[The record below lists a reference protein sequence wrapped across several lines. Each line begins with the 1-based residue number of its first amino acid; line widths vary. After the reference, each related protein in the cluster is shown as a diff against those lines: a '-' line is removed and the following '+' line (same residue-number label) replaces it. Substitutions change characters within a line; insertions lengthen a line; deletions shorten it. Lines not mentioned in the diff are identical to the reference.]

1 MKMPN
6 AQANHQFLG
15 RNQLTEYFVDAGQR
29 TILFWDTIRQRGN
42 QYLEHM
48 ARETPHVL
56 RFEYD
61 LILDGRTLPEP
72 VNYGL
77 VKIRPPKDVAINDRS
92 RPFVIIDPRAGH
104 GPGIGGFKADSEI
117 GVAMSAGHPC
127 YFIGFSAKP
136 QPGQTIEAVMR
147 AERAFLKRVNELHSE
162 AEGKPVVI
170 GNCQAGWAVMMLA
183 AASPDLCG
191 PIIVAGAPLSYWAG
205 VRGQNPMRYTGGM
218 LGGSWLTALISD
230 SGKGIFDGA
239 WLVQNFEG
247 LNPANT
253 LWSKQYNLF
262 ANIDS
267 EASRYLGFERWW
279 GGHVLLGGEEI
290 QYIVDNLFIGNMLS
304 SAELITSDEMRID
317 LRNIRSPIVCFC
329 SKGDNITPPQQAL
342 GWILDLYHSVD
353 DIRASGQTIIYAV
366 HEHVGHLGIFVSGGV
381 AKKEHSEFASNI
393 DFIDCM
399 PPGLYE
405 AVIEKKSDDTAHS
418 ELVSGHY
425 VSRFE
430 RRTLDDI
437 RALGGNSPRDERCFA
452 AVARLSEVTHGIYR
466 TAGQPLVRAM
476 ANEPAAEWMR
486 RLHPLRVGYEIFSD
500 RNPIMQPL
508 ASAAQWVKDHR
519 EPVKADN
526 IFLQWQTIYSDW
538 VAKSLD
544 VFRAWRD
551 QMTEQTFFGFYN
563 QPWLQALLGLRA
575 SDDPPRRN
583 PGQEPD
589 HLALIERQK
598 QELLARMDKGGPRE
612 ALLRGLI
619 YVRLPEAKADE
630 RGFEM
635 IRRLRAEHREKLS
648 LSDFKQAFRE
658 QFFMLLLDERRAVEA
673 IPVLLEGHQ
682 DQGPELFEMIRKVAT
697 AGDPLGEEA
706 ERRLAEIEKL
716 FALDKS
722 VAPSKNNGPP
732 NPVRGRSKK

>member
-61 LILDGRTLPEP
+61 LILDGRTLPGP

-77 VKIRPPKDVAINDRS
+77 VKMRPPKDVAINDRS

-147 AERAFLKRVNELHSE
+147 AERAFLKRVNELHPE

-183 AASPDLCG
+183 ATSPDLCG

-290 QYIVDNLFIGNMLS
+290 QYIVDNLFIGNKLS

-329 SKGDNITPPQQAL
+329 SKGDNITPPPASV
-342 GWILDLYHSVD
+342 GLDPRPLPQRGRYSHIRPD
-353 DIRASGQTIIYAV
+353 DHLRRARARRPS
-366 HEHVGHLGIFVSGGV
+366 GHLCFGRRCQERAQRVCQQ
-381 AKKEHSEFASNI
+381 H
-393 DFIDCM
+393 
-399 PPGLYE
+399 
-405 AVIEKKSDDTAHS
+405 
-418 ELVSGHY
+418 
-425 VSRFE
+425 RFH
-430 RRTLDDI
+430 RLHAARTLRGGHRKEI
-437 RALGGNSPRDERCFA
+437 GRHRAFGAGVRAL
-452 AVARLSEVTHGIYR
+452 RL
-466 TAGQPLVRAM
+466 A
-476 ANEPAAEWMR
+476 
-486 RLHPLRVGYEIFSD
+486 
-500 RNPIMQPL
+500 
-508 ASAAQWVKDHR
+508 
-519 EPVKADN
+519 
-526 IFLQWQTIYSDW
+526 
-538 VAKSLD
+538 
-544 VFRAWRD
+544 
-551 QMTEQTFFGFYN
+551 
-563 QPWLQALLGLRA
+563 LRA
-575 SDDPPRRN
+575 AH
-583 PGQEPD
+583 PG
-589 HLALIERQK
+589 
-598 QELLARMDKGGPRE
+598 
-612 ALLRGLI
+612 
-619 YVRLPEAKADE
+619 
-630 RGFEM
+630 
-635 IRRLRAEHREKLS
+635 
-648 LSDFKQAFRE
+648 
-658 QFFMLLLDERRAVEA
+658 
-673 IPVLLEGHQ
+673 
-682 DQGPELFEMIRKVAT
+682 
-697 AGDPLGEEA
+697 
-706 ERRLAEIEKL
+706 
-716 FALDKS
+716 
-722 VAPSKNNGPP
+722 
-732 NPVRGRSKK
+732 